1 MAQLNVTELD
11 FDNIKKS
18 LKTFMQA
25 QSEFSDY
32 DFEGSALSVLLDT
45 LAYNTHY
52 NAVMAHMLANESFL
66 DSAIKRSSVVSLAK
80 AIGYTP
86 RSRRSATASVDF
98 TLVPDSSYTDTTYSL
113 SRDTIFTS
121 TINNTSFNFYP
132 SETQTA
138 TLEDI
143 SGTDGFKFSGL
154 TLKEGTRVDN
164 SFLIDSSNLSGP
176 ITIPN
181 VNVDTTTLR
190 VRVQTSAT
198 VLSLNTFIPKS
209 SILDLTSTSKVYF
222 LEEGGDGRYVIRFG
236 DGVLGETL
244 VDGNIVLI
252 DYIVSNAES
261 ANSCKTF
268 NCATT
273 LTGSNEVKTFDSTKT
288 VTASG
293 GASKESIDS
302 IRKTA
307 PLYNATKERAVS
319 AGDYKSLILASN
331 PNIQS
336 VSVWGG
342 EDNDPPIY
350 GKVFISLDPVTG
362 QVVTQVDKDRI
373 VTEIVNPKAP
383 VAILPEFVDPIFQF
397 IGLKIGVVFNSELTT
412 LTSNDI
418 NNAVDTAV
426 RNFFNTNL
434 NELNKN
440 FYYSKV
446 HDDIKA
452 VSPSIISVNVT
463 PTIQKRLTPTTLGIT
478 DNYTFTFNSRIQ
490 PRELHSTWFNAI
502 IGTTTNKVKIQDVPS
517 STVLPPEYNGTG
529 SLFLVDTEGTQLSS
543 IGTIDYT
550 TGKLTIPSIIV
561 TSFFGTETSIRVSTR
576 PHDDSKDIKTNILS
590 RNSEV
595 STSAVVAKPS
605 NNTILTLDDSSVNVT
620 VGSRKGLDITVTEDD
635 KGY

>member
-11 FDNIKKS
+11 FDSIKKS

-143 SGTDGFKFSGL
+143 SGTDVFKFSGL

>member
-143 SGTDGFKFSGL
+143 SGTDVFKFSGL

>member
-11 FDNIKKS
+11 FDSIKKS

-190 VRVQTSAT
+190 VRVQTSVT

-517 STVLPPEYNGTG
+517 STVLPPEYNGPG

-595 STSAVVAKPS
+595 STSAVVARPS

>member
-86 RSRRSATASVDF
+86 RSRRAATASVDF
-98 TLVPDSSYTDTTYSL
+98 VITPDPAYVGTTYSL
-113 SRDTIFTS
+113 TRDTIFTS
-121 TINNTSFNFYP
+121 TVNNTSFNFYP
-132 SETQTA
+132 NQTQTA

-143 SGTDGFKFSGL
+143 NGTDGFKFSGL
-154 TLKEGTRVDN
+154 VLKEGTRVDN

-181 VNVDTTTLR
+181 ENIDTTTLR
-190 VRVQTSAT
+190 VRVQTST
-198 VLSLNTFIPKS
+198 TELTLNTFTAKS
-209 SILDLTSTSKVYF
+209 SLLDLTSTTKVYF
-222 LEEGGDGRYVIRFG
+222 LEEGVGGKYVIRFG
-236 DGVLGETL
+236 DGVLGEKL

-252 DYIVSNAES
+252 DYIVSNGED
-261 ANSCKTF
+261 ANLCKTF
-268 NCATT
+268 TCAAS

-288 VTASG
+288 VVASG
-293 GASKESIDS
+293 GASRESIDS

-319 AGDYKSLILASN
+319 SGDYKSLILASN

-342 EDNDPPIY
+342 ENNDPPIY
-350 GKVFISLDPVTG
+350 GKVFISLDPVEG
-362 QVVTQVDKDRI
+362 QVVTQADKDRI

-383 VAILPEFVDPIFQF
+383 VAILPEFVDPIYQF
-397 IGLKIGVVFNSELTT
+397 IGLKIGVAFNSDLTT
-412 LTSNDI
+412 LTSGQISD
-418 NNAVDTAV
+418 AVSAAV
-426 RNFFNTNL
+426 NTFFTENL
-434 NELNKN
+434 NQLNKN

-452 VSPSIISVNVT
+452 VSPSIVSVNIT
-463 PTIQKRLTPTTLGIT
+463 PTIQKRLTPTVLGTT

-517 STVLPPEYNGTG
+517 STVVPPEYNGTG
-529 SLFLVDTEGTQLSS
+529 SLFLVDTAGTQLAS

-550 TGKLTIPSIIV
+550 TGKLTIPSMTV
-561 TSFFGTETSIRVSTR
+561 TSLFGTETSIRVSTR

-595 STSAVVAKPS
+595 STSAVVARPS
-605 NNTILTLDDSSVNVT
+605 NNTILTIDDSSYNVE
-620 VGSRKGLDITVTEDD
+620 VGSRKGLDITVTEDNA
-635 KGY
+635 GY